1 MVKICGI
8 EKGKHKYVEMFGN
21 KNNKLLKKIEELE
34 REVQLLRTEIRYL
47 KYLWDLKEIAERT
60 KPTQQTI
67 FVDTKREK

>member
-1 MVKICGI
+1 
-8 EKGKHKYVEMFGN
+8 MFGN

-47 KYLWDLKEIAERT
+47 KYLWDLKEIEERT
-60 KPTQQTI
+60 NPTQQTI